1 MAAERGDFDF
11 HVRIERQRLQDAMEL
26 LGAIDLEDADIRE
39 LPHDAPQMRR
49 TMKILLQTTIPTTEN
64 DWSIARFSQLAAWL
78 RGLRDYSDDRPFEV
92 VTRDRGA
99 LGTPDPILST
109 LDRQAFDELWL
120 FAVDE
125 GSGLTREDC
134 EGISRFWSHGGGLL
148 VARDHMDLGCSV
160 CGLGAIGQ
168 AHHFHTKNLDP
179 DETTHCIDDPY
190 TKQILWPNFHSGWN
204 GDYQEIRPAGSIH
217 PVLAHPTSPTGALR
231 YLPAHPHEGSVGAPP
246 HEGASV
252 IATGTSKTTGRQFN
266 IAVAF
271 EPTGERGAA
280 LAASTFHHF
289 TDYNWDIRLGAPS
302 FVDEPPGGSLL
313 EKPEAIENTHRY
325 VENIA
330 RWLAPRR

>member
-1 MAAERGDFDF
+1 
-11 HVRIERQRLQDAMEL
+11 V
-26 LGAIDLEDADIRE
+26 
-39 LPHDAPQMRR
+39 
-49 TMKILLQTTIPTTEN
+49 KILLQTTIPTTED
-64 DWSIARFSQLAAWL
+64 DWSIARFGQLAACL
-78 RGLRDYSDDRPFEV
+78 RRLRDDSDQRRID
-92 VTRDRGA
+92 VTMRDRGA

-109 LDRQAFDELWL
+109 LDRQSFDQLWL

-134 EGISRFWSHGGGLL
+134 EGISRFWLRGGGLL

-179 DETTHCIDDPY
+179 DESTHRIDDPY
-190 TKQILWPNFHSGWN
+190 TKHISWPNFHSGSN
-204 GDYQEIRPAGSIH
+204 GDQQEIQAVGNVH
-217 PVLAHPTSPTGALR
+217 PVLVHPASPTGMLQ
-231 YLPAHPHEGSVGAPP
+231 YLPAHPHEGCVGAPP
-246 HEGASV
+246 HEDARV

-271 EPTGERGAA
+271 EPIGGRGAA

-289 TDYNWDIRLGAPS
+289 ADYNWDPRLGSPT
-302 FVDEPPGGSLL
+302 FVDEPAGSSMLHSQ
-313 EKPEAIENTHRY
+313 EAIGHTHRY

-330 RWLAPRR
+330 LWLAPRRH